1 MATLTRHST
10 FRSLKQETPTKTNKS
25 LSPNTRKVA
34 EVENFISQLRK
45 KAKKTNKI

>member
-10 FRSLKQETPTKTNKS
+10 FRSLKQDTVAKTNKS
-25 LSPNTRKVA
+25 LSSNTRKVA